1 MSQENYLSSKM
12 SELPVNCLYNKGKVG
27 CGGTTLAINSNKPYV
42 ICVPYISLCE
52 NKVNQNENLFWFKSE
67 TTKKELDDYLENIKI
82 PKIICVYDAIEK
94 LSKWINTEDYSILID
109 ELHILCKDYS
119 FRNLAARKVLKS
131 FRLYKEFTFMTA
143 TPVEEEFLLDE
154 LINIPVIN
162 TEWENKRIVKVNA
175 FRCLNSV
182 DETTAELIYSFLN
195 GTNEGNAYIFVNSVE
210 FIKKMIEVCNLNK
223 NNTRVIYSKS
233 NNKKVG
239 IENGSTL
246 DEPKKINFLTSTVF
260 EGSDVYDENGRI
272 IIVCDNRKSHTFLD
286 ISTSIIQIAGRIRN
300 TKYWNEITHLYTSSR
315 YLDVTYDEFKE
326 RSLKEVELSKSFVSK
341 FNTLFTEEERTIG
354 VKHLGNYI
362 RSEDNKAIFDSN
374 MVKIDM
380 LNFKIEHSLYSF
392 DITTQYNNKLVNE
405 YDKYGFQVDTYNHI
419 PSLII
424 PREDVERANFWDILD
439 EIEKENELV
448 FTFKPVT
455 DRAFKKYNWLED
467 AINKIGYE
475 RMREIHNITRV
486 KELLINMNDINNNTD
501 KIIKRLKLKLSIGDF
516 ISSKESKELFTTL
529 YNELGIKKTAK
540 GTDILD
546 YYEVKESKTTISG
559 KQVRGYII
567 IRSKIVVK

>member
-1 MSQENYLSSKM
+1 MKLESYLSSKM

-27 CGGTTLAINSNKPYV
+27 CGGTTLAINSKKPYV

-67 TTKKELDDYLENIKI
+67 TTKKELDYYLENTEIS
-82 PKIICVYDAIEK
+82 KIICVYDAIEK

-131 FRLYKEFTFMTA
+131 FRLFKEFTFMTA

-154 LINIPVIN
+154 LINIPIIN

-210 FIKKMIEVCNLNK
+210 FIKKMIELCNLNK
-223 NNTRVIYSKS
+223 NNTRVIFSKS
-233 NNKKVG
+233 NTKKVG

-286 ISTSIIQIAGRIRN
+286 ISTSIIQIAGRIKN

-315 YLDVTYDEFKE
+315 YLDVTYEEFKE
-326 RSLKEVELSKSFVSK
+326 RSLKEVEVCKKVVKELNSLSDDAINKIKEEDGYVRKENNVF
-341 FNTLFTEEERTIG
+341 LF
-354 VKHLGNYI
+354 
-362 RSEDNKAIFDSN
+362 DPN

-392 DITTQYNNKLVNE
+392 DITTQYNSNLVEE
-405 YDKYGFQVDTYNHI
+405 YNKYGFKVDTYNHI

-424 PREDVERANFWDILD
+424 PREDVERANIWDILD
-439 EIEKENELV
+439 EVERENELV

-455 DRAFKKYNWLED
+455 DEAFKKYNWLEE
-467 AINKIGYE
+467 AINKIGYN

-486 KELLINMNDINNNTD
+486 KELLINMNDINSNTD
-501 KIIKRLKLKLSIGDF
+501 KILKRLKLKLSIGDF
-516 ISSKESKELFTTL
+516 ISSKESKELFKTL

-540 GTDILD
+540 GTDIMN
-546 YYEVKESKTTISG
+546 YYEVKESTKKINNKSTNGFT
-559 KQVRGYII
+559 I
-567 IRSKIVVK
+567 IRSKIIVKQ

>member
-1 MSQENYLSSKM
+1 MKLESYLSSKM

-27 CGGTTLAINSNKPYV
+27 CGGTTLAINSKKPYV

-52 NKVNQNENLFWFKSE
+52 NKLNQNENLFWFKSE
-67 TTKKELDDYLENIKI
+67 TTKKELDYYLENTEIS
-82 PKIICVYDAIEK
+82 KIICVYDAIEK

-131 FRLYKEFTFMTA
+131 FRLFKEFTFMTA

-154 LINIPVIN
+154 LINIPIIN

-210 FIKKMIEVCNLNK
+210 FIKKMIELCNLNK
-223 NNTRVIYSKS
+223 NNTRVIFSKS
-233 NNKKVG
+233 NSKKVG

-260 EGSDVYDENGRI
+260 EGSDIYDENGRI

-315 YLDVTYDEFKE
+315 YLDVTYEEFKE
-326 RSLKEVELSKSFVSK
+326 RSLKEVEVCKKVVKELNSLSDDAINKIKEEDGYVRKENNVF
-341 FNTLFTEEERTIG
+341 LF
-354 VKHLGNYI
+354 
-362 RSEDNKAIFDSN
+362 DPN

-392 DITTQYNNKLVNE
+392 DITTQYNSNLVEE
-405 YDKYGFQVDTYNHI
+405 YNKYGFKVDTYNHI

-424 PREDVERANFWDILD
+424 PREDVERANIWDILD
-439 EIEKENELV
+439 EVERENELV

-455 DRAFKKYNWLED
+455 DEAFKKYNWLEE
-467 AINKIGYE
+467 AINKIGYN

-486 KELLINMNDINNNTD
+486 KELLININDINSNTD

-516 ISSKESKELFTTL
+516 ISSKESKELFKTL

-540 GTDILD
+540 GTDIMN
-546 YYEVKESKTTISG
+546 YYEVKESTKKINNKSTNGFT
-559 KQVRGYII
+559 I
-567 IRSKIVVK
+567 IRSKIIVKQ